1 MGARNTSTQVK
12 EQSLANLSQHFDAI
26 KDILKNE
33 PYANRIAYKE
43 TEFSED
49 GSRKDIDIKEIYHIL
64 FASIVKIL
72 TIMIIQLLP
81 TLENRLFPN
90 MQMPKII
97 DKDYKSI
104 FRYCHKS
111 WSFVTKSMSK

>member
-49 GSRKDIDIKEIYHIL
+49 GSRKDIDIKEILSYLICFDREDFDDNDHP
-64 FASIVKIL
+64 
-72 TIMIIQLLP
+72 IITYFGKSYVPKYADAEDNRQRLQKYLSLLP
-81 TLENRLFPN
+81 QILVLRDE
-90 MQMPKII
+90 I
-97 DKDYKSI
+97 YE
-104 FRYCHKS
+104 
-111 WSFVTKSMSK
+111 